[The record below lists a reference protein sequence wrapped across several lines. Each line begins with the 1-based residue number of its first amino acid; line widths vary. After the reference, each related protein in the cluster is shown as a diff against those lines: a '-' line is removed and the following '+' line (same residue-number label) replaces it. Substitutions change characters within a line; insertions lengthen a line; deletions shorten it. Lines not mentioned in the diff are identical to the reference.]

1 MRNKRFLIFLLLI
14 WALSLFLAARSV
26 THAPTS
32 VKGLETGW
40 DWALK
45 TADKEDVKKGFYIGY
60 AIEREKNGRVCHGKY
75 KYKYNRDKT
84 LYEILYGRKAGKEQ
98 LDRLANQVAILFRFD
113 NRPSHRFDF
122 QEIILNN
129 LDYPVEINNV
139 PIFWLGIIQTDE
151 SIELLKKCFKHTV
164 SDKKKDSLVT
174 AVGIHGPNPEVFI
187 FLKKVLTG
195 NYAAKIRKSAAF
207 WISQQQNPEAAKVLI
222 HTVYNDRSS
231 AVRENA
237 VFGLYLVKCKEADD
251 ILVKLAK
258 KGKDKHLR
266 KKAIF
271 WLGQKAVKRT
281 ADILEDMVNED
292 SDTDIQKAAVF
303 AISQHPDGV
312 SRLIKIAKTH
322 RSLNV
327 RKQAIFWLSQSE
339 NPQALDTI
347 LEIINN

>member
-1 MRNKRFLIFLLLI
+1 MRNKLLIAILLLI
-14 WALSLFLAARSV
+14 WALSLSLAARSV

-32 VKGLETGW
+32 LKDLETGW
-40 DWALK
+40 DWSFK
-45 TADKEDVKKGFYIGY
+45 TADKEAVKRGFYIGY
-60 AIEREKNGRVCHGKY
+60 AIEREKNSRVCQGKY
-75 KYKYNRDKT
+75 KYKRDKT

-98 LDRLANQVAILFRFD
+98 LYGLANQVAILFRFD

-122 QEIILNN
+122 QEIKLNN
-129 LDYPVEINNV
+129 LDHPVEINNV
-139 PIFWLGIIQTDE
+139 PIFWLGIIRTDE
-151 SIELLKKCFKHTV
+151 SIELLKKCVKHTG
-164 SDKKKDSLVT
+164 SDKKKDSLVS
-174 AVGIHGPNPEVFI
+174 AVGIHGPNPKVFN

-195 NYAAKIRKSAAF
+195 NYAAKLRKSAAF

-222 HTVYNDRSS
+222 DTVFNDRSP

-237 VFGLYLVKCKEADD
+237 VFGLYLVECREADD
-251 ILVKLAK
+251 TLVKLAK
-258 KGKDKHLR
+258 KGKDKHIR

-271 WLGQKAVKRT
+271 WLGQRAVKRI
-281 ADILEDMVNED
+281 AEILEDMVNED
-292 SDTDIQKAAVF
+292 SDRDIQKAAVF

-312 SRLIKIAKTH
+312 SRLIKIARTH